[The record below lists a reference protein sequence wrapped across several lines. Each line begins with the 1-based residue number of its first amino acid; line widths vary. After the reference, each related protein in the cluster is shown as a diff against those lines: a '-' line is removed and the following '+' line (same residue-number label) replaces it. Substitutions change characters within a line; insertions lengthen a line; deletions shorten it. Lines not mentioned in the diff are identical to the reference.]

1 MDDLALEQEYVT
13 MLYDHV
19 DELRERL
26 AARQARALARVA
38 GEAAGTRQA
47 LVERDAAVHLYA
59 GRLTQLNAAENALCF
74 GRLDLETGTRPRY
87 VGRIG
92 LHRDDTHDQGQGD
105 APADDEPL
113 LIDWRAPVARPF
125 YLATAMQRDGVIRRR
140 HIRTVGRR
148 VVQLNDENLTG
159 GHSSEP
165 GSITSESALL
175 TALDAART
183 GRMTDIVETVQAE
196 QDRIIR
202 SGLAGILVVQGGPG
216 TGKTAVA
223 LHRAAYLLYHHRE
236 QLERRGVLIIGP
248 NTTFLRYIAEVLPAL
263 GETGVM
269 LATTGDLFPGVS
281 PTLTEPG
288 AVTALKGQLLMKDV
302 VAGAVT
308 DRQWV
313 PEDDDEVVAVRHDGQ
328 LLRLDRQACLDLRE
342 RVRGAR
348 LLHNEA
354 RPLVHRLVV
363 EALTTLWAQA
373 VGTDPLGGENLL
385 GPEDLAMVR
394 GELEE
399 NDDVDGVVDWL
410 WPALTPT
417 RLVRELLA
425 SPKRIRAAA
434 ARVGLT
440 QAEQDLLLRTGNAW
454 SEADVPLLD
463 EAAEILGRDDS
474 TARRLADELQT
485 ANLAYAQGVLDL
497 LRGSESGDFEDEE
510 SEILAAFDLVDAE
523 ALLDR
528 QEEIDHRTAAER
540 AATDRTWRFGHIVVD
555 EAQEVSPMAWRMLMR
570 RSRSMTIV
578 GDVAQTGD
586 PAGASSWRQA
596 LGPHVGDRWRLEELS
611 VNYRMPQP
619 VARVAAS
626 VLRALAPDLPVP
638 EPVRPD
644 GPHPWSLW
652 AADVPAALAAAVAG
666 ELRTLD
672 RGRRLA
678 VVTAPGR
685 SSTIFGVLAR
695 SLPEPVAL
703 GEDPDDDR
711 PARVV
716 VLEPRET
723 KGLEFDAVVV
733 AEPDL
738 VLAAS
743 PRGLGDLYVAITR
756 ATQRLGVVHAAD
768 LPECLRGLR
777 SVGSPA

>member
-1 MDDLALEQEYVT
+1 MSITDLALEQEYISL
-13 MLYDHV
+13 LYDHV
-19 DELRERL
+19 DELRARL
-26 AARQARALARVA
+26 AARQTRALASA
-38 GEAAGTRQA
+38 TGTRQA
-47 LVERDAAVHLYA
+47 LVEREAAVHLYGA
-59 GRLTQLNAAENALCF
+59 RLTQLNAAENALCF
-74 GRLDLETGTRPRY
+74 GRLDLEGNGRPRY

-92 LHRDDTHDQGQGD
+92 LHEDHAEPAAGADDTTG
-105 APADDEPL
+105 ADDEPL

-125 YLATAMQRDGVIRRR
+125 YLATALQRDGVVRRR

-148 VVQLNDENLTG
+148 VVQLHDEHLTG
-159 GHSSEP
+159 DASTSPAAQTGP

-175 TALDAART
+175 TALNAART

-202 SGLAGILVVQGGPG
+202 SGLPGILVVQGGPG

-263 GETGVM
+263 GETGVL
-269 LATTGDLFPGVS
+269 LATTGDLYPGVS

-288 AVTALKGQLLMKDV
+288 AVTALKGQLLMADV
-302 VAGAVT
+302 VAGAVA

-313 PEDDDEVVAVRHDGQ
+313 PQDDEVVAVRHDGQ
-328 LLRLDRQACLDLRE
+328 LLRLDRQTGQELRE
-342 RVRGAR
+342 RVRASR

-354 RPLVHRLVV
+354 RPLVRRLVV
-363 EALTTLWAQA
+363 EALAEQWAQA

-385 GPEDLAMVR
+385 GPEDLALVR

-399 NDDVDGVVDWL
+399 NDDVGSIVDWL
-410 WPALTPT
+410 WPRLTPT
-417 RLVRELLA
+417 RLLRDLFS
-425 SPKRIRAAA
+425 SPQRLRAAA
-434 ARVGLT
+434 TQVGLT
-440 QAEQDLLLRTGNAW
+440 RAEQELLLRPRGSGW

-474 TARRLADELQT
+474 TTRRLADELQT
-485 ANLAYAQGVLDL
+485 ADLEYAQGVLDV

-523 ALLDR
+523 TLLDR

-540 AATDRTWRFGHIVVD
+540 AAIDRTWRFGHIVVD
-555 EAQEVSPMAWRMLMR
+555 EAQEISPMAWRMLMR
-570 RSRSMTIV
+570 RSRSMTLV

-586 PAGASSWRQA
+586 PAGSTSWRQA
-596 LGPHVGDRWRLEELS
+596 LGPHVGDRWRLTELS

-619 VARVAAS
+619 IARVAAG
-626 VLRALAPDLPVP
+626 VLRAVDPDLPAP
-638 EPVRPD
+638 EPVRTD
-644 GPHPWSLW
+644 GPQPWALHRP
-652 AADVPAALAAAVAG
+652 DVLPGLVVAVAD
-666 ELRTLD
+666 ELTHLD
-672 RGRRLA
+672 QDRRLA

-685 SSTIFGVLAR
+685 AAEAFRALTGALAGT
-695 SLPEPVAL
+695 VAL
-703 GEDPDDDR
+703 GEDPDTENI
-711 PARVV
+711 ARVV

-733 AEPDL
+733 LEPDHI
-738 VLAAS
+738 VAAS
-743 PRGLGDLYVAITR
+743 PRGLGDLYVAVTR
-756 ATQRLGVVHAAD
+756 ATQRLGVVYSAS
-768 LPECLRGLR
+768 LPKCLDSL
-777 SVGSPA
+777 A